1 MPSVSASCEQGTI
14 RPAFEKYLA
23 VADMNCGRQYMNTFS
38 RRAEG
43 AHVRKEIRKLK
54 ILDGF
59 RHPLSPVPRPQWGRY
74 PQPVQKAKASHTH
87 YAKASR
93 EHPAPTLIAMEQQLS
108 ALLEDRSRISQDL
121 HDCILQSL
129 YAIMSN
135 MQVPLVA
142 NTHHVTSTTH
152 SSADITGQINQLIGE
167 IRQMINGLNSGV
179 IKDSCLKTDLEALK
193 SIYDD
198 IGHVQITLDL
208 QRTALEVLT
217 RDEERE
223 LLNIIREALCN
234 CVRHAQANHAVV
246 SIRRRGSKIR
256 VHISDDGNGFT
267 LRDGRSRGY
276 GFVTIESRAKR
287 IGGAVRIQSEKGHGT
302 QISVEFSLEPMLT
315 PV

>member
-1 MPSVSASCEQGTI
+1 VS
-14 RPAFEKYLA
+14 
-23 VADMNCGRQYMNTFS
+23 
-38 RRAEG
+38 
-43 AHVRKEIRKLK
+43 KETRKLQ

-59 RHPLSPVPRPQWGRY
+59 RQSLSPVPRPQWGMH
-74 PQPVQKAKASHTH
+74 PQSVRKAIASHIH
-87 YAKASR
+87 YAGQSG
-93 EHPAPTLIAMEQQLS
+93 EHFAPTLIAMEQQLS
-108 ALLEDRSRISQDL
+108 ALLEDRSRIGQDL

-142 NTHHVTSTTH
+142 NAHHVTSTTH
-152 SSADITGQINQLIGE
+152 SSADIAGQINQLIGE
-167 IRQMINGLNSGV
+167 IRQMVKGLNSGV

-198 IGHVQITLDL
+198 IGHVQITLNL

-256 VHISDDGNGFT
+256 VHISDDGNGFAP
-267 LRDGRSRGY
+267 RDGRSRGY

-287 IGGAVRIQSEKGHGT
+287 IGGAVRIQSEEGHGT
-302 QISVEFSLEPMLT
+302 QVSVEFSLEPMLT